1 MSENPTDQDRS
12 PEDDPDRQAERE
24 RAVHDG
30 EGDDVRTVPAEEQ
43 KDAPDDKGE
52 DRFDAG

>member
-1 MSENPTDQDRS
+1 MSENPTDQGRS

-43 KDAPDDKGE
+43 KDAPDDEGE